1 MRMRRIADK
10 EAMRRTG
17 KTWFATTLASF
28 WLIVAAGAC
37 KQTGAATASAPP
49 PGDAGVG
56 SAGPGSASEDDRPD
70 QSVPVAGAYLA
81 CLVAKP
87 QEASDSITAGCQVRD
102 KSQNKVDLKKYPGY
116 TWTFVPPKGKDGKPV
131 EGAGKVEVYD
141 LAAQKDKNY
150 YFQVAMRMKIGTNG
164 PAKGAGLTT
173 TEGERKKAAGYF
185 LALKPL
191 MLVVAKKG
199 AGLALDGQGRAP
211 DKKEDGGAGLLD
223 QAAGIGSKLTY
234 GQHTAEVLAGKP
246 RALMPKKIVE
256 QSTQSQNAVLDAVFV
271 PGATSTSDNG
281 AVAIDPSAETVV
293 AQPAQ
298 DVTTLVPNSAEVATL
313 EKADTSVT
321 GKPQELDATTWTDSP
336 GGTVTEEPVPETLD
350 SAACDALYEKRND
363 TDFDQAGF
371 DAKCP
376 SYAPPT

>member
-1 MRMRRIADK
+1 MRSL
-10 EAMRRTG
+10 G
-17 KTWFATTLASF
+17 KSLLATVLASAC
-28 WLIVAAGAC
+28 LVTAAGAC
-37 KQTGAATASAPP
+37 KQTGGAVAAAPP

-56 SAGPGSASEDDRPD
+56 SPALGAASDDDRPD
-70 QSVPVAGAYLA
+70 QSAPVAGAYLT

-102 KSQNKVDLKKYPGY
+102 KNQNKVDLKKYPGY

-150 YFQVAMRMKIGTNG
+150 YFQVAMRMKIGSDG

-173 TEGERKKAAGYF
+173 TEAERKKAAGYF

-191 MLVVAKKG
+191 MLVMAKKG
-199 AGLALDGQGRAP
+199 AGLSLDG
-211 DKKEDGGAGLLD
+211 KKQDTGAGLLD
-223 QAAGIGSKLTY
+223 QATGIASKLTY

-256 QSTQSQNAVLDAVFV
+256 QSTQSQNAFLDAVFV

-281 AVAIDPSAETVV
+281 AVAIDTSAETVV
-293 AQPAQ
+293 AQPAP
-298 DVTTLVPNSAEVATL
+298 DVTTLVPDSAEVATL
-313 EKADTSVT
+313 EKADDSVT
-321 GKPQELDATTWTDSP
+321 ETPQELDTATWTDSP

-350 SAACDALYEKRND
+350 AAACDALFETRND
-363 TDFDQAGF
+363 TDFDQAAF
-371 DAKCP
+371 DVKCP
-376 SYAPPT
+376 GYVPPT